1 VIWLVGFFLIAL
13 LDWIAAGKRMHRVRV
28 ITKPLSLIMLII
40 WFGSNGGW
48 ASTGVWFGSGLIF
61 SLLGDIFLLL
71 RPRFFIAGLTSFL
84 LAHLCYVTGFLHGK
98 IVFNILIFLPITFVI
113 MLGVLIYPRIVCSV
127 RRKIENRKLT
137 IPVILYM
144 FTITSMLFFAQL
156 TWFKPDWGFLS
167 AVSVSLG
174 AFLFTISDSV
184 LAINK
189 FSKPLHYSNFLIMFT
204 YHLGQ
209 FGIIFGFLN
218 KIVR

>member
-1 VIWLVGFFLIAL
+1 MIWLIGFFLIAL
-13 LDWIAAGKRMHRVRV
+13 LEWIAAGKSLRKIRV
-28 ITKPLSLIMLII
+28 ITKPLSLILLII
-40 WFGSNGGW
+40 WFSTKGGW
-48 ASTGVWFGSGLIF
+48 TLTGVWFGSGLVF
-61 SLLGDIFLLL
+61 SFLGDIFLLM

-84 LAHLCYVTGFLHGK
+84 IAHLCYVTGFLQGRIH
-98 IVFNILIFLPITFVI
+98 FNIFIFLPITFVI
-113 MLGVLIYPRIVCSV
+113 MLGVVVYPKIVRSV
-127 RRKIENRKLT
+127 RRKIEYKKLT

-144 FTITSMLFFAQL
+144 FTITTMLFTALL
-156 TWFKPDWGFLS
+156 TWFKPDWGFLG
-167 AVSVSLG
+167 ALSVSLG
-174 AFLFTISDSV
+174 AFFFTISDSV